1 MLCVG
6 FLEEV
11 IFRGFLFKA
20 LAKENVRTAILVS
33 SVTFGLGHILNLING
48 SGTEFADNLW
58 QVIVAIAIGLLFVL
72 LFYFGGSLIPCILTH
87 SAINVLSTFAKETGL
102 TVEKG
107 IALHLIML
115 AVIGIYSL
123 ILIKTFPGN
132 PD

>member
-1 MLCVG
+1 M
-6 FLEEV
+6 
-11 IFRGFLFKA
+11 
-20 LAKENVRTAILVS
+20 
-33 SVTFGLGHILNLING
+33 
-48 SGTEFADNLW
+48 
-58 QVIVAIAIGLLFVL
+58 IVAIAIGLLFVL